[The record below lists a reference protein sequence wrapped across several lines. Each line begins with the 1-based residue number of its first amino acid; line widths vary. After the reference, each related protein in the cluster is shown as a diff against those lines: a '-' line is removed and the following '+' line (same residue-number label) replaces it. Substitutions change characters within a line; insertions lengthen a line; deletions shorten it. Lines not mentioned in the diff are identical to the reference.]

1 EAPLTR
7 SLINGERTIS
17 RQVNHSAIQCGNGS
31 SICQGIVRSGT
42 IGAKR
47 IGTIVNKITAN
58 LIGSSIVLFDVASSK
73 LISHRLILTNRDRQL
88 AISLAIANTLDRDR
102 NRIFELLICIST
114 WLAMSLCLS
123 NLIAIADLAGKLPT
137 ILSVT
142 VRAGVAFQMQDAVL
156 SRY

>member
-1 EAPLTR
+1 MDRVIIRQRLSGRQAVIQHEAPLTR

-17 RQVNHSAIQCGNGS
+17 RQVNHSATQYGNGS

-73 LISHRLILTNRDRQL
+73 LISHRLIINNRDRQL
-88 AISLAIANTLDRDR
+88 AISLAIANTL
-102 NRIFELLICIST
+102 
-114 WLAMSLCLS
+114 
-123 NLIAIADLAGKLPT
+123 
-137 ILSVT
+137 
-142 VRAGVAFQMQDAVL
+142 
-156 SRY
+156 